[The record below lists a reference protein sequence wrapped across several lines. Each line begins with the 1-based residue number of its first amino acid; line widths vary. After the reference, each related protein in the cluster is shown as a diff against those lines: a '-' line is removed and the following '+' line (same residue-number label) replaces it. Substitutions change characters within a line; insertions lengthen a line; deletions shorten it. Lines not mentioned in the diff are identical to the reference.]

1 MQVDSMRRMI
11 VVYKIPV
18 PSWWILFITFSLQI
32 VKMETL
38 STDPTLEKDNIVALL
53 SVAGVASESIE

>member
-1 MQVDSMRRMI
+1 MRRMI

-18 PSWWILFITFSLQI
+18 PGWWIFITFSLQI

-53 SVAGVASESIE
+53 SVAVVASENIE

>member
-1 MQVDSMRRMI
+1 MRRMI

>member
-1 MQVDSMRRMI
+1 MRRMI

-18 PSWWILFITFSLQI
+18 PSWWILYITFSLQI